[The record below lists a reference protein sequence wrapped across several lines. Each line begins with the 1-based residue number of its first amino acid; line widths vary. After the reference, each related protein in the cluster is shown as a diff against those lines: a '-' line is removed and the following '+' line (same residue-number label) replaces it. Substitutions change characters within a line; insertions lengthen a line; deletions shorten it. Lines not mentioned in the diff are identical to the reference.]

1 MFFMKQITAKYD
13 KRENELK
20 TTSDRVIANMDN
32 NPDFSDAPPALAEL
46 KKVLPE
52 FTEARANA
60 KGRDITMVSIKND
73 KKAIVLDLL
82 QQLADYVNVKSKG
95 DRTMILSSG
104 FYATSDDSGNN
115 EPPSIGSLEVELGQS
130 GEVTTRAKN
139 VAGAKAYVHQY
150 TKEPPGTNTEWIGEG
165 SSSANHTFEGMMSD
179 KRYWFRVVAI
189 GVNKQKAYSP
199 VVSRVIQ

>member
-1 MFFMKQITAKYD
+1 MKPITTKYD
-13 KRENELK
+13 KRESELK
-20 TTSDRVIANMDN
+20 TTSDRVITNMDN

-60 KGRDITMVSIKND
+60 KGRDIKMVSIKND
-73 KKAIVLDLL
+73 KKAIVLNLL
-82 QQLADYVNVKSKG
+82 QHLADYVTVKSKG
-95 DRTMILSSG
+95 DRTTILSSG
-104 FYATSDDSGNN
+104 FYATGDDSSNN
-115 EPPSIGSLEVELGQS
+115 EPPSIGLLEVELGQS
-130 GEVTTRAKN
+130 GDVTTRAKN

-150 TKEPPGTNTEWIGEG
+150 TKEPPGASTEWIGEG
-165 SSSANHTFEGMMSD
+165 SSSANHTFVGLTSD

-189 GVNKQKAYSP
+189 GVNKQRAYSP